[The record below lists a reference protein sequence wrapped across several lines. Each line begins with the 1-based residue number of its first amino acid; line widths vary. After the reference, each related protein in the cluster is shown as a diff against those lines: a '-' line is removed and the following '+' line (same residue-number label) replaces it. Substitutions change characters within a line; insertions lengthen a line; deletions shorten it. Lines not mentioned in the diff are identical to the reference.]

1 METLTSNLNYM
12 ANDRISID
20 SAISIQRHRLIPT
33 DSLPLPGFLS
43 LAIVTGS
50 IFVPCQ
56 ENFMSNSNIEIVDMS
71 TAPVQSQKRVEK
83 RRHARQSGSYMSE
96 KQWAEYFG
104 ESDIESS
111 FENDPVTEGDFIKTN
126 SSKYISQLEKW
137 L

>member
-20 SAISIQRHRLIPT
+20 SAISIQRHRFMPT
-33 DSLPLPGFLS
+33 DSLLLSGFLS
-43 LAIVTGS
+43 LAIGS

-56 ENFMSNSNIEIVDMS
+56 ENFMSNSSIEIVDMS